1 MAKRKRKKK
10 QLTPLEIEYKK
21 QRSRIQS
28 FLSKGRK
35 KGYIFAE
42 NALPKIPKK
51 IKLESVERLRKI
63 TPETLYKKAVYVSRE
78 TGEMETP
85 QEHRKQVRKQAIEKA
100 KATKAR
106 KKKQQKKPAYPKP
119 KQTTKR
125 KDKTNTDTAFFTRA
139 VIQTFLYTLE
149 TCRGGTA
156 YQLLLQWFSKLRS
169 DNGDD
174 AVAEML
180 QKGSENGYEL
190 TWETVYNVEKA
201 NDFVQGII
209 QFLSTQ
215 GDFYKDEMEE
225 YWNYISL
232 VENAMY
238 EESNFDT
245 YD

>member
-1 MAKRKRKKK
+1 MAKRKTRKVSETRK
-10 QLTPLEIEYKK
+10 QYNK
-21 QRSRIQS
+21 QRKRIQN
-28 FLSKGRK
+28 FLSRAIKQ
-35 KGYIFAE
+35 GYIFEE
-42 NALPKIPKK
+42 NVLPQIPKK
-51 IKLESVERLRKI
+51 VTKASVSRLAKL
-63 TPETLYKKAVYVSRE
+63 TPKQLYKKAVYVSRE
-78 TGEMETP
+78 TGEIETP
-85 QEHRKQVRKQAIEKA
+85 EEHRKRVRKQAVEKA
-100 KATKAR
+100 KLTKAR
-106 KKKQQKKPAYPKP
+106 KKKQQKKSTYPKP
-119 KQTTKR
+119 KTAQKR
-125 KDKTNTDTAFFTRA
+125 KDKTNRDTSFFTRA

-149 TCRGGTA
+149 TCRGGKA
-156 YQLLLQWFSKLRS
+156 YQLLSQWFSKLRA

-225 YWNYISL
+225 YWNYISS

>member
-1 MAKRKRKKK
+1 MAKRKTRKISETRK
-10 QLTPLEIEYKK
+10 QYNK
-21 QRSRIQS
+21 QRKRIQS
-28 FLSKGRK
+28 FLSKARK
-35 KGYIFAE
+35 QGYIFE
-42 NALPKIPKK
+42 EDVLPQIPKK
-51 IKLESVERLRKI
+51 VTKASVSRLSKLTAER
-63 TPETLYKKAVYVSRE
+63 LYKKAVYVSRE
-78 TGEMETP
+78 TGEIETP
-85 QEHRKQVRKQAIEKA
+85 EEHRKQVRAQAIEKA

-106 KKKQQKKPAYPKP
+106 KKKQQKKSNYPKP
-119 KQTTKR
+119 QQTTKR
-125 KDKTNTDTAFFTRA
+125 KDKTNTDTALFTRA

-149 TCRGGTA
+149 TCRGGNA

-180 QKGSENGYEL
+180 QKGSENGFEL

-201 NDFVQGII
+201 DDFVQGII

-215 GDFYKDEMEE
+215 GDFYVDEMEE
-225 YWNYISL
+225 YWNYISS

-245 YD
+245 YDE